1 MDTGLPSGASD
12 GSRGSSHQ
20 PLAGRNSSRHA
31 LAVSQF
37 GPAFYKYLF
46 GKLNLG
52 ITTQVAEMEI
62 IPNLKVFEVDAG
74 AGQALEV
81 FGNHLVLA
89 KIEVQNGKSSFAD
102 ALQGYAWYYAA

>member
-1 MDTGLPSGASD
+1 MALCDIPSGQD
-12 GSRGSSHQ
+12 EVRK
-20 PLAGRNSSRHA
+20 NSSRHA

-37 GPAFYKYLF
+37 GQPFYKYLF
-46 GKLNLG
+46 GKFNLG
-52 ITTQVAEMEI
+52 ITTQAAEMEKI

-81 FGNHLVLA
+81 FGNHVVLA
-89 KIEVQNGKSSFAD
+89 KIEAQKGKSSFAD